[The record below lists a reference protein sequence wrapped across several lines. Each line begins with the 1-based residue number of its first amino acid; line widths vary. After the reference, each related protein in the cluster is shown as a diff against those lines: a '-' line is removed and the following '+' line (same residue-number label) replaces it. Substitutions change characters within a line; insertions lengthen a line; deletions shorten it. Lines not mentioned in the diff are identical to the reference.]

1 MLKVN
6 DFLSLKVLTSAK
18 MCVIVY
24 LSLRV
29 SRKGKAV
36 IKVFDMF
43 KAGQKIKSLRENLGY
58 SPEKVAND
66 IGISTSSYCKYES
79 GLRISRDEVK
89 EKIANYFNRSVG
101 FIFFNY

>member
-1 MLKVN
+1 M
-6 DFLSLKVLTSAK
+6 LTSAK

-79 GLRISRDEVK
+79 GLRIPRDEVK